1 MKDFSLTKVD
11 KGARYVAKSGDE
23 LTKNRR
29 EDDEGFEGE
38 MMFQKIPRTS
48 SCSKGQRKEVKLALT
63 VFVLIIERLSM
74 TFTADGKRQRLPL
87 IFYSFLV
94 ILK

>member
-1 MKDFSLTKVD
+1 MLPHVVHD
-11 KGARYVAKSGDE
+11 RYVIVAVYLISETRTAVRG
-23 LTKNRR
+23 
-29 EDDEGFEGE
+29 
-38 MMFQKIPRTS
+38 KI
-48 SCSKGQRKEVKLALT
+48 L
-63 VFVLIIERLSM
+63 ERLSM

>member
-1 MKDFSLTKVD
+1 MNALDSSPVKNLSILENASENINFKFQLQISTNILFLFSVETYVK
-11 KGARYVAKSGDE
+11 AR
-23 LTKNRR
+23 L
-29 EDDEGFEGE
+29 
-38 MMFQKIPRTS
+38 
-48 SCSKGQRKEVKLALT
+48 LL
-63 VFVLIIERLSM
+63 LLERLSM